1 MQSMLL
7 LGEFEGIHGKTLKLQ
22 AVIELDGI
30 FNNIY
35 IYIYIYIYIDIGIN
49 ITLAIHIL

>member
-7 LGEFEGIHGKTLKLQ
+7 LGEFEGIRGKTLKLQ

-35 IYIYIYIYIDIGIN
+35 NIYIYIDIGI
-49 ITLAIHIL
+49 IVSLVIHML